1 MLIYIFNQPLL
12 LSPPSSEHLAALLL
26 LGLHL
31 QILGLL
37 HLLATLLL
45 LISQILVF
53 DDPVEIVKHVS
64 VRRLYTKIFLDFDLT
79 GKDKVSFER
88 RATYIFGLVAEAR
101 TIRWID
107 LKVDCQELGDIHDCI
122 ADLMQLHGEALFKE
136 RRENF
141 VVVINN
147 LRVEGICRRSH
158 FTLSMLSSCRWRDE
172 LVLFDLSWDRRW
184 DRWIHRELHGHLVVV
199 GEHCHCTLVTDNKVD
214 KCSDQLPR
222 SELLRLIVNGH
233 GIKVSDKRAVPIV
246 RVQCKLAEG

>member
-12 LSPPSSEHLAALLL
+12 RSPPSSEHLAALLL

-64 VRRLYTKIFLDFDLT
+64 VRRLYTKIFLDFD
-79 GKDKVSFER
+79 
-88 RATYIFGLVAEAR
+88 IFGLVAEAR